1 MPATAAN
8 RRRIVVAILIF
19 LVLAGSAVILEHGA
33 YLRAASV
40 LFELQEGRHSNRI
53 AEIGTHHIQENILE
67 IPGPQASMRS
77 RIYSPVGVSSPP
89 ALLLVHG
96 VHWLG
101 IDEPRLVD
109 LARIFAARGVLV
121 MTPELEDLKNYRITP
136 QAIDEIGFAARALA
150 QRSERRVVVL
160 GISFAGSLSL
170 LAAAK
175 PGYAGDFS
183 AVVAVGA
190 YDNLERV
197 SRFLASGKIE
207 FPDGHFEQSSPE
219 QYGAVVLINAHPE
232 AFFSKKDLAPAKQAL
247 QLWLSQQYQAARGK
261 EKELGAS
268 GRQML
273 ETIFQYHLQQLT
285 QPLLAGI
292 VQHKDEMAAVSPH
305 EKLSRLRVPVFLL
318 HGADDDVIPPA
329 ETLWLARD
337 IPAAELRRVLVSSA
351 LHHVDTNLGANW
363 PADLKLV
370 SFMAAV
376 IRALE
381 HEPPAAVQSRKAA
394 SISEDLQSSR

>member
-1 MPATAAN
+1 
-8 RRRIVVAILIF
+8 
-19 LVLAGSAVILEHGA
+19 
-33 YLRAASV
+33 
-40 LFELQEGRHSNRI
+40 
-53 AEIGTHHIQENILE
+53 
-67 IPGPQASMRS
+67 
-77 RIYSPVGVSSPP
+77 
-89 ALLLVHG
+89 
-96 VHWLG
+96 
-101 IDEPRLVD
+101 
-109 LARIFAARGVLV
+109 
-121 MTPELEDLKNYRITP
+121 
-136 QAIDEIGFAARALA
+136 
-150 QRSERRVVVL
+150 
-160 GISFAGSLSL
+160 
-170 LAAAK
+170 
-175 PGYAGDFS
+175 
-183 AVVAVGA
+183 
-190 YDNLERV
+190 
-197 SRFLASGKIE
+197 
-207 FPDGHFEQSSPE
+207 
-219 QYGAVVLINAHPE
+219 
-232 AFFSKKDLAPAKQAL
+232 
-247 QLWLSQQYQAARGK
+247 
-261 EKELGAS
+261 
-268 GRQML
+268 ML

-337 IPAAELRRVLVSSA
+337 IPPAELRRVLVSSA